1 MKRQY
6 TTPEIQVSLMMGEC
20 VLTTDSHGWI
30 SGQEALSKENSFIF
44 DDDDNFGDT
53 WGEDTNNLWGDEE

>member
-1 MKRQY
+1 M
-6 TTPEIQVSLMMGEC
+6 EI
-20 VLTTDSHGWI
+20 TDSKGI
-30 SGQEALSKENSFIF
+30 YDGDDFTAKENNFIF

>member
-20 VLTTDSHGWI
+20 VLTTDSNGWI
-30 SGQEALSKENSFIF
+30 SGQEALSKENNFIF